1 MASSNLNDK
10 KPELADDKEKK
21 VTIGNYISLIM
32 ACVFFSGVCA
42 TNQWWGIFDF
52 TTINGSF
59 GKVVTA
65 VSQNADGIHTTM
77 ANFRGKGGSGAID
90 GFMFAL
96 TLVPTVMFALAM
108 ITVFDH
114 YGALKA
120 ARQML
125 TPILR
130 PLIGVPGG
138 AGLALIASLQST
150 DGGAALTR
158 QLKDDN
164 ILTAKELNNF
174 AAFQMTADALIT
186 NFLSSGAVLF
196 TLLAA
201 DGKPAVRSAS
211 VLAWVFCSSAR
222 SSLPT
227 SCASSRW
234 AERLTLRRAL
244 NKENTK
250 WLLHLKK

>member
-150 DGGAALTR
+150 DGGA
-158 QLKDDN
+158 
-164 ILTAKELNNF
+164 
-174 AAFQMTADALIT
+174 
-186 NFLSSGAVLF
+186 VLF

-201 DGKPAVRSAS
+201 DGKPAVPVSIGACLGILFLGKI
-211 VLAWVFCSSAR
+211 LAANIMRVIQMGGKI
-222 SSLPT
+222 
-227 SCASSRW
+227 
-234 AERLTLRRAL
+234 
-244 NKENTK
+244 N
-250 WLLHLKK
+250 LKKGA

>member
-150 DGGAALTR
+150 DGGAALT
-158 QLKDDN
+158 
-164 ILTAKELNNF
+164 
-174 AAFQMTADALIT
+174 
-186 NFLSSGAVLF
+186 
-196 TLLAA
+196 LLAA
-201 DGKPAVRSAS
+201 DGKPAVPVSIGACLGILFLGKI
-211 VLAWVFCSSAR
+211 LAANIMRVIQMGGKI
-222 SSLPT
+222 
-227 SCASSRW
+227 
-234 AERLTLRRAL
+234 
-244 NKENTK
+244 N
-250 WLLHLKK
+250 LKKSA

>member
-1 MASSNLNDK
+1 MSSQTDAQ
-10 KPELADDKEKK
+10 KPELADENEKK

-32 ACVFFSGVCA
+32 ACIFFSGVAA

-52 TTINGSF
+52 TTLNGAF
-59 GKVVTA
+59 GKVVTG
-65 VSQNADGIHTTM
+65 VTQNSDAIATTM
-77 ANFRGKGGSGAID
+77 GNFRGKGGSGAID
-90 GFMFAL
+90 GFMFAI

-108 ITVFDH
+108 ITVFE
-114 YGALKA
+114 YFGALRA
-120 ARQML
+120 ARQLL

-130 PLIGVPGG
+130 PILGIPGG

-164 ILTAKELNNF
+164 QLTDVEINNF
-174 AAFQMTADALIT
+174 AAFQMTADAVIT

-201 DGKPAVRSAS
+201 DGKPAVPVSIGTCLVVLFCGKIIAANIMRLMQIRS
-211 VLAWVFCSSAR
+211 
-222 SSLPT
+222 
-227 SCASSRW
+227 
-234 AERLTLRRAL
+234 
-244 NKENTK
+244 
-250 WLLHLKK
+250 KKKAA

>member
-1 MASSNLNDK
+1 
-10 KPELADDKEKK
+10 
-21 VTIGNYISLIM
+21 
-32 ACVFFSGVCA
+32 
-42 TNQWWGIFDF
+42 
-52 TTINGSF
+52 
-59 GKVVTA
+59 
-65 VSQNADGIHTTM
+65 M

-164 ILTAKELNNF
+164 VLTAKELNNF
-174 AAFQMTADALIT
+174 ATFQMTADALIT
-186 NFLSSGAVLF
+186 NFLSSGAVL
-196 TLLAA
+196 LRLAA
-201 DGKPAVRSAS
+201 DGNLQFRSHRGLLGYS
-211 VLAWVFCSSAR
+211 VPRQDPRQHHAR
-222 SSLPT
+222 HPDG
-227 SCASSRW
+227 R
-234 AERLTLRRAL
+234 
-244 NKENTK
+244 KD
-250 WLLHLKK
+250 

>member
-1 MASSNLNDK
+1 
-10 KPELADDKEKK
+10 
-21 VTIGNYISLIM
+21 
-32 ACVFFSGVCA
+32 
-42 TNQWWGIFDF
+42 
-52 TTINGSF
+52 
-59 GKVVTA
+59 
-65 VSQNADGIHTTM
+65 
-77 ANFRGKGGSGAID
+77 
-90 GFMFAL
+90 MFAL

-164 ILTAKELNNF
+164 VLTAKELNNF
-174 AAFQMTADALIT
+174 ATFQMTADALIT

-201 DGKPAVRSAS
+201 DGKPAVPVSIGACLGILFLGKI
-211 VLAWVFCSSAR
+211 LAANIMRVIQMGGKI
-222 SSLPT
+222 
-227 SCASSRW
+227 
-234 AERLTLRRAL
+234 
-244 NKENTK
+244 N
-250 WLLHLKK
+250 LKKSA

>member
-65 VSQNADGIHTTM
+65 VSQNADGIHTAM

-150 DGGAALTR
+150 DGGA
-158 QLKDDN
+158 
-164 ILTAKELNNF
+164 
-174 AAFQMTADALIT
+174 
-186 NFLSSGAVLF
+186 VLF

-201 DGKPAVRSAS
+201 DGKPAVPVSIGACLGILFLGKI
-211 VLAWVFCSSAR
+211 LAANIMRVIQMGGKI
-222 SSLPT
+222 
-227 SCASSRW
+227 
-234 AERLTLRRAL
+234 
-244 NKENTK
+244 N
-250 WLLHLKK
+250 LKKSA